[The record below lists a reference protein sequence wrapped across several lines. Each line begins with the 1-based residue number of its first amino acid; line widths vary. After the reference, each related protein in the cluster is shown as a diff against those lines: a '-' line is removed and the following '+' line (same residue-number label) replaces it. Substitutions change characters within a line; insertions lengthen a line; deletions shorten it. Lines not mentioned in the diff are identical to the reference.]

1 LDNLSGSSTWPR
13 LRLGPFLAERHR
25 DNSFARAATANL
37 KLQKKAAPASRSRK
51 LTTLIL
57 FLAHT
62 SLCRSGHR
70 STAWPPLCR
79 GVFGFLTFIRCGDQP
94 QRFVQH
100 EAKVR
105 SAQQFCEQCLSFL
118 NWLPPQIAPVQFKKV
133 ERAMPALAS
142 ARCRRINSKTASPF
156 SSQTIQIF
164 IHPFSSFPP
173 LNAIKKIAHTPA
185 ARTRSTTKVC
195 IFKHLLSVSARPY
208 GQPIYRPTSPW

>member
-1 LDNLSGSSTWPR
+1 MGVSGDDLYNLTINTEAAAKYLNDELEKRTITASV
-13 LRLGPFLAERHR
+13 LA
-25 DNSFARAATANL
+25 DYI
-37 KLQKKAAPASRSRK
+37 KAAVEPVDIERSVKDDMMRRPAP
-51 LTTLIL
+51 
-57 FLAHT
+57 AV
-62 SLCRSGHR
+62 C
-70 STAWPPLCR
+70 STQGEDVTRATVLRAVPF
-79 GVFGFLTFIRCGDQP
+79 VF
-94 QRFVQH
+94 
-100 EAKVR
+100 
-105 SAQQFCEQCLSFL
+105 
-118 NWLPPQIAPVQFKKV
+118 NWLSPQIAPVQFKQV

-208 GQPIYRPTSPW
+208 GQPIYRLTPPW